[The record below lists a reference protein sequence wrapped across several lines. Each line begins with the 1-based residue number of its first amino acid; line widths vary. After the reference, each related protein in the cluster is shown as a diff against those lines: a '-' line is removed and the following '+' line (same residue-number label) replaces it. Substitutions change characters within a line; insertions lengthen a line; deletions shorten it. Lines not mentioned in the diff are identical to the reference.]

1 LNGFAQPLALAAAAM
16 LLGAV
21 AGSFLAT
28 VLIRWPQGRSALRG
42 RSRCD
47 ACDARLGPFELVP
60 LLSWAVQRGRC
71 RRCGAPIDP
80 RHVAVELAAA
90 AIGIVAIIAHPLPL
104 APVTAAFGWW
114 LLLIAAL
121 DLEHHWLPD
130 ALTLPLVPLGLAA
143 AWAGFGPPLAERAAA
158 AAIGWAALA
167 SIAWAYRA
175 LRGRDGMGAGDPRL
189 ITVAGLIAR
198 AAAPGTLFSIEGF
211 RVNSANAG
219 GLSVP
224 EQCAQ
229 QTRLGLWAVRESDT
243 RRPVV
248 GVALDR
254 SRHERI
260 QNFVRRCAE
269 TIERYSG

>member
-1 LNGFAQPLALAAAAM
+1 MNGFAQPLALAAAAM

-189 ITVAGLIAR
+189 MAALGAWVGAWQLPAVLLGAGLLGL
-198 AAAPGTLFSIEGF
+198 AAVLAMRLRGEVVTATSRLPLGTLLALAAWP
-211 RVNSANAG
+211 VW
-219 GLSVP
+219 LVV
-224 EQCAQ
+224 
-229 QTRLGLWAVRESDT
+229 AVT
-243 RRPVV
+243 
-248 GVALDR
+248 
-254 SRHERI
+254 
-260 QNFVRRCAE
+260 
-269 TIERYSG
+269 